1 MSEKDKLKNDDKMCK
16 VEDEISEKDPK
27 KVQTED
33 QTTAAWADVKCKTKD
48 AKVTI
53 PSEEAVED
61 AQDWISENKR

>member
-1 MSEKDKLKNDDKMCK
+1 MSDKDNKGKVCK
-16 VEDEISEKDPK
+16 VDDGKDAK
-27 KVQTED
+27 KEPDKIQTED